1 MVTMA
6 RNKKIT
12 ISDIAEKANVSK
24 STVSRV
30 LNDSNSVVEE
40 KRTAVL
46 DAIAELDYQPN
57 LFARGLAGGQT
68 MAIGVI
74 TQNITS
80 PHNDALLRGVLQ
92 GLNGTGYS
100 PIFADGCWQAD
111 KEKEAVQILLGRQ
124 VDGLIVLG
132 GEVSATFLQQVALKV
147 PLIIVGRC
155 VNELA
160 DLCLHIDNF
169 AGAYKATKYL
179 IEMGHQRIAHIT
191 GRLDH
196 PDGMNRREGYLQA
209 LRDAGLELDPDLIV
223 EGNFMEQSG
232 VVAMEMLF
240 SRGRSF
246 SAIFTGNDQM
256 AFGVR
261 LALFR
266 RGIRVPDDIS
276 IMGFDDQH
284 GSAYMTPPLTTV
296 RQPVLR
302 MGKAAAEAML
312 HLVKGEQF
320 EIPGLPIDLVI
331 RETVVRLG

>member
-1 MVTMA
+1 MMA
-6 RNKKIT
+6 RTKKVT
-12 ISDIAEKANVSK
+12 IADIAEKANVSK

-30 LNDSNSVVEE
+30 IKDRDGVVEE

-68 MAIGVI
+68 MAIGVL

-100 PIFADGCWQAD
+100 PIFADGYWQA
-111 KEKEAVQILLGRQ
+111 EKEREAIQILLARQ

-132 GEVSATFLQQVALKV
+132 GEISGTFLQQVSETV
-147 PLIIVGRC
+147 PLVIVGRC
-155 VNELA
+155 LEELPEY
-160 DLCLHIDNF
+160 CLHVDNF
-169 AGAYKATKYL
+169 VGAYKATKYL
-179 IEMGHQRIAHIT
+179 IEMGHQRIAYIT

-196 PDGMNRREGYLQA
+196 PDGLNRREGYLQA
-209 LRDAGLELDPDLIV
+209 LRDAHLEIDDNLIV

-240 SRGRSF
+240 NRGRSF

-284 GSAYMTPPLTTV
+284 GSAFMTPPLTTV

-302 MGKAAAEAML
+302 MGKAAAQAMI
-312 HLVKGEQF
+312 HLVKGETF
-320 EIPGLPIDLVI
+320 EWPTLPIDLII

>member
-1 MVTMA
+1 ME

-12 ISDIAEKANVSK
+12 ISDIAKKAKVSK

-30 LNDSNSVVEE
+30 LNDSDLVVEK

-46 DAIAELDYQPN
+46 QAIAELDYQPN

-68 MAIGVI
+68 MAIGVL
-74 TQNITS
+74 TQNISS

-92 GLNGTGYS
+92 GLNGTGYA
-100 PIFADGCWQAD
+100 PIFADGYWQAK
-111 KEKEAVQILLGRQ
+111 KEKEAIQILLARQ

-132 GEVSATFLQQVALKV
+132 GEVSETYLQQIAQQV
-147 PLIIVGRC
+147 PLIIVGRKL
-155 VNELA
+155 EQLS
-160 DLCLHIDNF
+160 DRCLFIDNLD
-169 AGAYKATKYL
+169 GAYKITKYL
-179 IEMGHQRIAHIT
+179 IEMGHRQIAHIT

-196 PDGMNRREGYLQA
+196 PDGLNRREGYLQA
-209 LRDAGLELDPDLIV
+209 LRDAGIAMEPDLIV

-240 SRGRSF
+240 NRGRSF

-256 AFGVR
+256 ALGAR

-266 RGIRVPDDIS
+266 RGIRVPDDVS
-276 IMGFDDQH
+276 IAGFDDQH

-296 RQPVLR
+296 HQPVLR
-302 MGKAAAEAML
+302 MGRAATEAIL
-312 HLVKGEQF
+312 HLVKGESF
-320 EIPGLPIDLVI
+320 TLPALPVDLVM
-331 RETVVRLG
+331 RETVRRLR

>member
-1 MVTMA
+1 MG
-6 RNKKIT
+6 RNKKVT
-12 ISDIAEKANVSK
+12 IADIAEKARVSK

-30 LNDSNSVVEE
+30 LNDSDAVVEE

-68 MAIGVI
+68 MTIGI
-74 TQNITS
+74 LTQDITS
-80 PHNDALLRGVLQ
+80 PHNDALLHGVLDA
-92 GLNGTGYS
+92 LSGTGYS
-100 PIFADGCWQAD
+100 PIIADGSWQAER
-111 KEKEAVQILLGRQ
+111 EKEAIQILLGRQ

-132 GEVSATFLQQVALKV
+132 GEAPELFLQQVAQNV
-147 PLIIVGRC
+147 PLIIVGRHLDG
-155 VNELA
+155 LA
-160 DLCLHIDNF
+160 ERCLYIDNF
-169 AGAYKATKYL
+169 TGAYKATKYL
-179 IEMGHQRIAHIT
+179 VDMGHRRIAYMT

-196 PDGMNRREGYLQA
+196 PDGANRRKGYLQA
-209 LRDAGLELDPDLIV
+209 LQDAGLEVDPALIV
-223 EGNFMEQSG
+223 EGNFTEQSG

-240 SRGRSF
+240 NRSRSF

-266 RGIRVPDDIS
+266 RGIRVPDDMS
-276 IMGFDDQH
+276 IIGFDDQH

-296 RQPVLR
+296 HQPVRR

-312 HLVKGEQF
+312 HLVKNE
-320 EIPGLPIDLVI
+320 PYALPRLPMDLII
-331 RETVVRLG
+331 RESVRRLL

>member
-1 MVTMA
+1 ME
-6 RNKKIT
+6 RSKKIT

-30 LNDSNSVVEE
+30 LNDSEAVVVE

-68 MAIGVI
+68 MAIGVL
-74 TQNITS
+74 TQNISS
-80 PHNDALLRGVLQ
+80 PHNDAVLRGILQ

-100 PIFADGCWQAD
+100 PIFADGYWQAE
-111 KEKEAVQILLGRQ
+111 KEKEAIQILLARQ

-132 GEVSATFLQQVALKV
+132 GEVSGRFLQEVAQKV
-147 PLIIVGRC
+147 PLIMVGRYL
-155 VNELA
+155 VELPQR
-160 DLCLHIDNF
+160 CLHIDNF

-179 IEMGHQRIAHIT
+179 IDMGHERIAHIT

-196 PDGMNRREGYLQA
+196 PDAANRREGYLQA
-209 LRDAGLELDPDLIV
+209 LQDAGLELDSDLIV

-240 SRGRSF
+240 NRGRSF

-276 IMGFDDQH
+276 IIGFDDQH

-302 MGKAAAEAML
+302 MGKAAAAAIL
-312 HLVKGEQF
+312 RLVKDEPF
-320 EIPGLPIDLVI
+320 ELPTLPVELVI
-331 RETVVRLG
+331 RETVMRLG

>member
-1 MVTMA
+1 MA
-6 RNKKIT
+6 RTKKIT

-30 LNDSNSVVEE
+30 LNDSEAVIEE

-68 MAIGVI
+68 MAIGI
-74 TQNITS
+74 LTQNITS

-100 PIFADGCWQAD
+100 PIFADGYWQSN
-111 KEKEAVQILLGRQ
+111 KEKEAIQILLGRQ

-132 GEVSATFLQQVALKV
+132 GEVSGSFLQQVAQKV

-155 VNELA
+155 VDELVQH
-160 DLCLHIDNF
+160 CLYVDNF
-169 AGAYKATKYL
+169 VGAYKATKYL
-179 IEMGHQRIAHIT
+179 IQMGHQRIAHIT

-196 PDGMNRREGYLQA
+196 PDGFNRREGYLQA
-209 LRDAGLELDPDLIV
+209 LRDANLEVDDKLIV

-240 SRGRSF
+240 NRGRSF

-284 GSAYMTPPLTTV
+284 GSAFMTPPLTTV

-302 MGKAAAEAML
+302 MGKAAAKAML
-312 HLVKGEQF
+312 HLVKGEEF
-320 EIPGLPIDLVI
+320 DLPSLPVDLVI